1 MISYVQFVRSFS
13 IFFHSRENEYFLRAK
28 NVAFAREPDVGK
40 GTRAARIRSRFFLY
54 KGENLFG
61 LFFILSLFSLVFLPR
76 NFFPFRHSAD
86 CSERKTRDK
95 FFDHEEHV
103 ETMETSC
110 IKFARMIIKWVTL
123 HLNKCKSTILEFS
136 LIRLV
141 SLDESN
147 RKIELL

>member
-1 MISYVQFVRSFS
+1 MISYSSEVFPSSSIQGKTNIFYALKTFS
-13 IFFHSRENEYFLRAK
+13 
-28 NVAFAREPDVGK
+28 FAREPDVDK

-86 CSERKTRDK
+86 CSERKARDK

-136 LIRLV
+136 LIRLI

>member
-1 MISYVQFVRSFS
+1 MGKRISRKFPFQIKETGNLRFLMVLICQK
-13 IFFHSRENEYFLRAK
+13 IFHSLPFKEKYFLHAK

-40 GTRAARIRSRFFLY
+40 GTRATKIRSRFSLY

-86 CSERKTRDK
+86 CSERKTRDEL
-95 FFDHEEHV
+95 FDREEYV

-110 IKFARMIIKWVTL
+110 IKFARIRHDHQMSDTL
-123 HLNKCKSTILEFS
+123 FE
-136 LIRLV
+136 
-141 SLDESN
+141 
-147 RKIELL
+147 

>member
-1 MISYVQFVRSFS
+1 MKKIGEKNKQKISFPNKRNGKSSVSSRFSFVRKFS
-13 IFFHSRENEYFLRAK
+13 ILFHSKKNEYFLHAK

-40 GTRAARIRSRFFLY
+40 GTRAAKIRSRFSLY

-86 CSERKTRDK
+86 CSERKTQDEL
-95 FFDHEEHV
+95 FDREEYV

-110 IKFARMIIKWVTL
+110 IKFARIRHDHQMSDTL
-123 HLNKCKSTILEFS
+123 FE
-136 LIRLV
+136 
-141 SLDESN
+141 
-147 RKIELL
+147 